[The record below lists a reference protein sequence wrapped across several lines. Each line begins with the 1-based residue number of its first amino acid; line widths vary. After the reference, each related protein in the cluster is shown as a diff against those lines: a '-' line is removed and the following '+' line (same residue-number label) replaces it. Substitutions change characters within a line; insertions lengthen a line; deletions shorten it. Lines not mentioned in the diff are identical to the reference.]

1 MEEWRP
7 IKGYEGLYEV
17 SNLGRVKSLE
27 RTVIYIDGRKKEIK
41 EKILVG
47 RKKKGYLIVMLC
59 KEGNNKNYA
68 IHRLVAEA
76 FIPNPDNKPQ
86 IDHINTI
93 VDDNRVENLRWVTP
107 KENSNNSLTRSHKS
121 KCQLGD
127 KNSMYGK
134 RGSEAPSSRKIVQL
148 TLEGELIKEWNYIK
162 EVTEND
168 NSFNRGRISEC
179 CRGKRKTHKGYK
191 WMYYEEYYKIN

>member
-1 MEEWRP
+1 
-7 IKGYEGLYEV
+7 
-17 SNLGRVKSLE
+17 
-27 RTVIYIDGRKKEIK
+27 
-41 EKILVG
+41 
-47 RKKKGYLIVMLC
+47 
-59 KEGNNKNYA
+59 
-68 IHRLVAEA
+68 
-76 FIPNPDNKPQ
+76 
-86 IDHINTI
+86 
-93 VDDNRVENLRWVTP
+93 
-107 KENSNNSLTRSHKS
+107 
-121 KCQLGD
+121 
-127 KNSMYGK
+127 MYGK